1 MVTPYLATIEVLAAM
16 RENGSARKKGKPFPG
31 LGKFVLVGH
40 SEVYGWIAF
49 GGANTEEA
57 ARRKYAGIGHYP
69 HKRVIPNEEPTE
81 LVKTQ
86 PESLG
91 F

>member
-1 MVTPYLATIEVLAAM
+1 MVTPWLDTIEILAAM
-16 RENGSARKKGKPFPG
+16 RKNGPARKKGKPFPG

-40 SEVYGWIAF
+40 SEVYGWMAF
-49 GGANTEEA
+49 SGANTEEA
-57 ARRKYAGIGHYP
+57 ARRKLAEYGQYAN
-69 HKRVIPNEEPTE
+69 RLVIPNEEP
-81 LVKTQ
+81 VKTE